1 MNTELCK
8 AHYTKLK
15 CESKLKCIDYFICVN
30 NPCVILQQNCY
41 SSNWD
46 LFELRRDLD
55 MSKKSKIYVVVLIWA
70 AALLQLFINSAINRE
85 EKMVEQVI
93 SEGVNNLMES
103 TVKAY
108 AYYGDQELSQNA
120 KEQIVKNLASE
131 LGVTSGYE
139 INTRVEGENST
150 TVLTKLG
157 KQGNTE
163 IKVISLVETDK
174 YNQKVNENYIMV
186 EIELK
191 GSAGSSA
198 YTYKE
203 KLEEMYQNLGMEPNT
218 NVYLCNQKPG
228 ELSEAEIKAETENF
242 LETMDATL
250 LENVEFDGVTTVYG
264 YSSNINEF
272 VYQGDERVN
281 VNIAFT
287 YDAEQDVT
295 YIHRAVPFIDRSF

>member
-1 MNTELCK
+1 
-8 AHYTKLK
+8 
-15 CESKLKCIDYFICVN
+15 
-30 NPCVILQQNCY
+30 
-41 SSNWD
+41 
-46 LFELRRDLD
+46 

-108 AYYGDQELSQNA
+108 AFYGDQELSQNA

-163 IKVISLVETDK
+163 IKVISLIETDK

-203 KLEEMYQNLGMEPNT
+203 KLEEMYQSLGMEPNT

-250 LENVEFDGVTTVYG
+250 VENVEFDGVTTVYG